1 MKKLVLSIAIVLCC
15 GATSLSWGQK
25 IQAVD
30 VTTKVNKVDRPAIMV
45 ASEAEVKP
53 LQAAWAAHLKK
64 SFKVKAKK
72 SRNAVTAEAASI
84 PSISENKF
92 DLNTTYK
99 MTPEGCE
106 MIVTGAS
113 GYDMFFSPKD
123 QPEAYR
129 KLKTEVEEFVKSYM
143 AVHYDKLIAEKQK
156 VIDASVK
163 EEQAMEKEV
172 VKLEKSNA
180 KAAATIEK
188 LQKQID
194 RDGATIQSNKEAL
207 PTMKQTI
214 EQKKV
219 LLKELEAKKSN
230 VTGK

>member
-1 MKKLVLSIAIVLCC
+1 MKKLMLVLAVMLALTV
-15 GATSLSWGQK
+15 GKTAVAQK

-30 VTTKVNKVDRPAIMV
+30 VTVKVNKADRPGIMV

-53 LQAAWAAHLKK
+53 LQKAWAAHLKK
-64 SFKVKAKK
+64 NFKVKVKT
-72 SRNAVTAEAASI
+72 SRNAVLAEAASI
-84 PSISENKF
+84 PAISENKF

-106 MIVTGAS
+106 MVVTGAS
-113 GYDMFFSPKD
+113 GYDMYFSPKD

-143 AVHYDKLIAEKQK
+143 AEAYDKLIAEKQK

-180 KAAATIEK
+180 KAAKTIEK
-188 LQKQID
+188 LQKQIE
-194 RDGATIQSNKEAL
+194 RDSATIQSNKEAL

-219 LLKELEAKKSN
+219 LLKELEAKKSS